1 MTQWH
6 DAFSANNVTSPGTST
21 QFGPFSLS
29 HFCSKLLRVRTSFSI
44 GFEASVIGT
53 TDYIAQGTVWGTQI
67 GDFGYSPPTLPTGLG
82 GANFLW
88 SELIAS
94 DAVGGASYGPSSSTG
109 VWAGYLT
116 SERTWRGQRPI
127 NVDQQLYVTAGSIFT
142 SPIPW
147 VAVCTCEVDYTD

>member
-1 MTQWH
+1 VTQWH
-6 DAFSANNVTSPGTST
+6 DAFTDNNVTSPATST

-53 TDYIAQGTVWGTQI
+53 SDYIVQGTQWGTQI
-67 GDFGYSPPTLPTGLG
+67 GDFGYMPAVLPAELGDSP
-82 GANFLW
+82 FLW

-109 VWAGYLT
+109 VWAGWLT
-116 SERTWRGQRPI
+116 SERTWRGQRLLQT
-127 NVDQQLYVTAGSIFT
+127 DQQIYVTAGSVFT
-142 SPIPW
+142 GPIPW

>member
-6 DAFSANNVTSPGTST
+6 DAFSENNVTSPGTST

-29 HFCSKLLRVRTSFSI
+29 HYCAKLLRVRTSFSL
-44 GFEASVIGT
+44 GYEASVIGT

-67 GDFGYSPPTLPTGLG
+67 GDYGYTPAVLPADLG
-82 GANFLW
+82 DANFLW

-116 SERTWRGQRPI
+116 SERTWRGQRQI
-127 NVDQQLYVTAGSIFT
+127 NTDQQLYVTAGTIF
-142 SPIPW
+142 SGPIPW
-147 VAVCTCEVDYTD
+147 VAVCSCEVDYTD